1 MQPFYYSVQT
11 HRPSRSRSDLRCYQS
26 AIEVL
31 LSNRTITMEKRSAAL
46 VGLAGILYSIKS
58 IGWPLKTATWLGAW
72 LASGGRKW
80 LYLFWHTWRRD
91 AV

>member
-1 MQPFYYSVQT
+1 
-11 HRPSRSRSDLRCYQS
+11 
-26 AIEVL
+26 
-31 LSNRTITMEKRSAAL
+31 MEKRSAAL
-46 VGLAGILYSIKS
+46 VGLAGVLYSIKS
-58 IGWPLKTATWLGAW
+58 VGWPLKAATWLGAW